1 MWITV
6 VVLVWAISV
15 WILKLVVLPLSLLC
29 DGWLC
34 LIVSLYKGLLISAR
48 ENIDVLFRKNAL
60 LKCLCIISN
69 ICLRSLDS
77 LIIDLFWGV
86 GNYKKLILVRLYFDS
101 GLTHISHYLL
111 SIIILFWVQEEITR
125 LLVTH
130 NLAVTVWETWKIN
143 KSIWFN
149 LQRKDHK

>member
-1 MWITV
+1 M
-6 VVLVWAISV
+6 
-15 WILKLVVLPLSLLC
+15 
-29 DGWLC
+29 
-34 LIVSLYKGLLISAR
+34 YKGLLISARENIDVLFRKNALLKCLCIISRPLYKETMRHNHPSR

-101 GLTHISHYLL
+101 GLTHISH
-111 SIIILFWVQEEITR
+111 
-125 LLVTH
+125 
-130 NLAVTVWETWKIN
+130 
-143 KSIWFN
+143 
-149 LQRKDHK
+149 